1 MKASLSALA
10 LLVSSNLFAAGPV
23 AVDNTAVI
31 DSSGAGY
38 QGSLNVNQA
47 AGDLQQQTNARA
59 IAIGTEANA
68 STRINQKLRT
78 QVDPAMNARASIQGN
93 AFSNGNGAL
102 GVNQSAGAANQQAN
116 AMRLTI
122 SAQPLS
128 MDDSALSQ
136 QNVALV
142 KGSDSA
148 GPTLGNRQVNTDDQ
162 AFTGS
167 RGLIQLNQSAG
178 VGNRM
183 GNTLSVRVAD

>member
-1 MKASLSALA
+1 MKTSLTLLA
-10 LLVSSNLFAAGPV
+10 LLVSCNAMAAGGIS
-23 AVDNTAVI
+23 ADNNAVI
-31 DSSGAGY
+31 NSSGVGY
-38 QGSLNVNQA
+38 QGNLNVNQA
-47 AGDLQQQTNARA
+47 AGDLQQQANTRA
-59 IAIGTEANA
+59 IAIGTDA
-68 STRINQKLRT
+68 SATTRINQKLRT
-78 QVDPAMNARASIQGN
+78 QVDPAMNARSSIQGN

>member
-1 MKASLSALA
+1 MKISLTLMA
-10 LLVSSNLFAAGPV
+10 LLVSCNVVAAGGIT
-23 AVDNTAVI
+23 ADNSAVI

-38 QGSLNVNQA
+38 QGNLNVNQA
-47 AGDLQQQTNARA
+47 AGDLQQQANTRA
-59 IAIGTEANA
+59 IAIGTDA
-68 STRINQKLRT
+68 SATTRINQKLRT
-78 QVDPAMNARASIQGN
+78 QVDPAMNARSSIQGN

-102 GVNQSAGAANQQAN
+102 GVNQSSGAANQQAN

>member
-1 MKASLSALA
+1 MKASLTLIA
-10 LLVSSNLFAAGPV
+10 LLVSGNVLAAGGIS
-23 AVDNTAVI
+23 ADNSAVI
-31 DSSGAGY
+31 NGSGVGY
-38 QGSLNVNQA
+38 EGNLSINQA
-47 AGDLQQQTNARA
+47 AGDVQQQANTRA
-59 IAIGTEANA
+59 IAIGTDA
-68 STRINQKLRT
+68 SATTRINQKLRT
-78 QVDPAMNARASIQGN
+78 QVDPAMNARSSIQGN

>member
-1 MKASLSALA
+1 MKASLTLIA
-10 LLVSSNLFAAGPV
+10 LLVSGNVLAAGGIS
-23 AVDNTAVI
+23 ADNSAVI
-31 DSSGAGY
+31 NGSGVGY
-38 QGSLNVNQA
+38 EGNLSINQA
-47 AGDLQQQTNARA
+47 AGDVQQQANTRA
-59 IAIGTEANA
+59 IAIGTDA
-68 STRINQKLRT
+68 SATTRINQKLRT
-78 QVDPAMNARASIQGN
+78 QVDPAMNARSSIQGN

-148 GPTLGNRQVNTDDQ
+148 GPTLGHRQVNTDDQ

>member
-1 MKASLSALA
+1 MKISLTLMA
-10 LLVSSNLFAAGPV
+10 LLVSCNVVAAGGIT
-23 AVDNTAVI
+23 ADNSAVI
-31 DSSGAGY
+31 DSSGVGY
-38 QGSLNVNQA
+38 QGNLNVNQA
-47 AGDLQQQTNARA
+47 AGDLQQQANTRA
-59 IAIGTEANA
+59 IAIGTDA
-68 STRINQKLRT
+68 SATTRINQKLRT
-78 QVDPAMNARASIQGN
+78 QVDPAMNARSSIQGN

-102 GVNQSAGAANQQAN
+102 GVNQSSGAANQQAN

>member
-1 MKASLSALA
+1 MKASLTLIA
-10 LLVSSNLFAAGPV
+10 LLVSGNVLAAGGIS
-23 AVDNTAVI
+23 ADNSAVI
-31 DSSGAGY
+31 NGSGVGY
-38 QGSLNVNQA
+38 EGNLSINQA
-47 AGDLQQQTNARA
+47 AGDVQQQANTRA
-59 IAIGTEANA
+59 IAIGTDA
-68 STRINQKLRT
+68 SATTRINQKLRT
-78 QVDPAMNARASIQGN
+78 QVDPAMNARSSIQGN

-148 GPTLGNRQVNTDDQ
+148 GPTLGNHQVNTDDQ

>member
-10 LLVSSNLFAAGPV
+10 LLVSSNLFAAGNV

>member
-10 LLVSSNLFAAGPV
+10 LLVSSNLFAAGTV

-47 AGDLQQQTNARA
+47 AGDLQQQANARA

-78 QVDPAMNARASIQGN
+78 QVDPAMNTRASIQGN